1 MVSTSPGPNR
11 IAFELE
17 KIEFGDLRDKPSKL
31 ANAGLLLATLFQGDA
46 EIVQISLLTQ
56 IEKAEDG
63 SLTRVIFDPLQ

>member
-1 MVSTSPGPNR
+1 MHGRAGPNR